1 MTIDELI
8 KSSLK
13 GKTTLSK
20 DAVEVLMR
28 LAFEAGAKQ
37 GRVRA
42 ASDAAEE
49 ERERQHG
56 PMFM

>member
-13 GKTTLSK
+13 DKTSLSK

-37 GRVRA
+37 GRIRA
-42 ASDAAEE
+42 VSDAAEE

>member
-8 KSSLK
+8 ESSLK
-13 GKTTLSK
+13 GKTSLSK

-37 GRVRA
+37 GKIRA
-42 ASDAAEE
+42 AADLAEE
-49 ERERQHG
+49 ERERQYG